1 MKVGDLVRILRS
13 DIPGSRT
20 AWSRTI
26 GMIVRANIAPDVSL
40 RGKVHTVEMYGPGWM
55 WNKSAHPR
63 FAFIEGDMELISE
76 NR

>member
-1 MKVGDLVRILRS
+1 MKVGDLVRILPM
-13 DIPGSRT
+13 PG
-20 AWSRTI
+20 TI
-26 GMIVRANIAPDVSL
+26 GMIVRVDVAPDVSL
-40 RGKVHTVEMYGPGWM
+40 RGKVHTVEMYGTGWM